1 MEDGFLQQDN
11 FVKPDD
17 RFSAPQNEKKG
28 LGIAATVLGIISIL
42 CCCCLG
48 VGFIFSIIGFIFSIV
63 CLVKGTGSGKTFGI
77 VGLILNGI
85 GLLMGLYLIISVAMM
100 LNWENFTIE
109 TFNQLEYIDPND
121 DEAIYN
127 WLQQLFKVDISGY
140 YY

>member
-1 MEDGFLQQDN
+1 MEDNYLQQGD

-17 RFSAPQNEKKG
+17 GFSEPQNQKKG
-28 LGIAATVLGIISIL
+28 LGIAATVLGVLSIL

-48 VGFIFSIIGFIFSIV
+48 LGFVFSIIGMIFSII

-85 GLLMGLYLIISVAMM
+85 GLLLGLYMIISVAMVI
-100 LNWENFTIE
+100 NWENFNID
-109 TFNQLEYIDPND
+109 TFNQLESIDPNN
-121 DEAIYN
+121 DEALYN
-127 WLQQLFKVDISGY
+127 WLQQFFTVDISGY